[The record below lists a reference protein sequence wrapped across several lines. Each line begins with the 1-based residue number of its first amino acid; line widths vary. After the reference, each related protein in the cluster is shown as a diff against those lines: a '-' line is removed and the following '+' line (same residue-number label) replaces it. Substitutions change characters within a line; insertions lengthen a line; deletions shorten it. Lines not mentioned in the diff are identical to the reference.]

1 MVKVRGGVVFDSKII
16 YDEGEGDGE
25 VAVAKKHGGGGLG
38 RPVGLEE
45 LKELEL
51 REMTGLGESRNCF
64 GEVKKT
70 ERAG

>member
-25 VAVAKKHGGGGLG
+25 VAVAKKHGGGSLG
-38 RPVGLEE
+38 VPVGF
-45 LKELEL
+45 KKVKKLEL
-51 REMTGLGESRNCF
+51 GEVPRLGESRNCF

>member
-38 RPVGLEE
+38 IPVGL
-45 LKELEL
+45 
-51 REMTGLGESRNCF
+51 
-64 GEVKKT
+64 
-70 ERAG
+70 